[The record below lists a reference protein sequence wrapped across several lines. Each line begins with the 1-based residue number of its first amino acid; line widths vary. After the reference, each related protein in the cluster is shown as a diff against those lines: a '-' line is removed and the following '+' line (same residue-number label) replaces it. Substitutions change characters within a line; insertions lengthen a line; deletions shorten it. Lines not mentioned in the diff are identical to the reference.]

1 MITRTQ
7 NRVLSAQQAEGKK
20 ARLTSMEKA
29 MLRWVIVDPEDR
41 LLDADVGSGRMA
53 EYLRRNMQCEVCGV
67 SDSMEDVRYARALL
81 RSSDILYA
89 TPGDI
94 PWHDEAFDTVMM
106 KLGGE
111 DDATLK
117 RKLSEAMRVLKPGGQ
132 LVLGAVCY
140 PDVLMPIACRL
151 ADDDAA
157 EHPLSKKALREMVSS
172 QSYHDISFQRTGLA
186 LGVLIAWKDKPMI
199 REMLEQ
205 A

>member
-7 NRVLSAQQAEGKK
+7 NHMLTAHQAAGKK
-20 ARLTSMEKA
+20 ARLTGMEKA

-41 LLDADVGSGRMA
+41 LLDADAGSGRMA

-89 TPGDI
+89 APGDI

-111 DDATLK
+111 DEATLA
-117 RKLSEAMRVLKPGGQ
+117 RKLSEAMRVLRPGGQ

-140 PDVLMPIACRL
+140 PDMLMPIASRM
-151 ADDDAA
+151 A
-157 EHPLSKKALREMVSS
+157 EDNGMDRPLSKKALWQMVSS

-186 LGVLIAWKDKPMI
+186 MGVLIAWKDKPSI
-199 REMLEQ
+199 RKMLEQ